1 MGARK
6 VLLNHF
12 SARYPKIPLGVSEY
26 ADKELANGLEVG
38 VAFDHLHM
46 PLGQFWKMRYFLP
59 ALETLFKHDDDLGA
73 SIMGDNVEVSGL
85 RSDGRTSPEKM
96 AKRASG

>member
-6 VLLNHF
+6 VLLTHF

-26 ADKELANGLEVG
+26 ADKELAHGLEVG

-46 PLGQFWKMRYFLP
+46 PLGQFWKMRHYLP
-59 ALETLFKHDDDLGA
+59 ALEILFKDNDLSA
-73 SIMGDNVEVSGL
+73 SVMGDGVDPG
-85 RSDGRTSPEKM
+85 SDGRVSLEKVTKV
-96 AKRASG
+96 ATG